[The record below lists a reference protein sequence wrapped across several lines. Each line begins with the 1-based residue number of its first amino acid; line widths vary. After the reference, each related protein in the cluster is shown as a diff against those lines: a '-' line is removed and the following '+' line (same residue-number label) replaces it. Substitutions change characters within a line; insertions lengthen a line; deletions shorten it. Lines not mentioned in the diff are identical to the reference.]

1 MKRTLVLFAALGLLA
16 LSARMASA
24 VSLIGPGLR
33 NGDLDLISQGDQ
45 VLATPSAPWH
55 VVSSKTLSGNF
66 GDGASSEGFAN
77 VQQAGGF
84 GLFFKPFQ
92 GSITTGDR
100 VTTSLY
106 ANVNGPA
113 AAPGATYTM
122 TGWAGAGAG
131 YVGLTDPTVT
141 SQFAIDFFNAAN
153 TLLGSALLDLRTGLT
168 SGLGVGGPQP
178 PLATA
183 NGNPF
188 NYFNYT
194 LTGVAPPGTALVSAR
209 ATMGNAYANP
219 NGGDQ
224 AFVVDAFTLSNN
236 SNVPEPAS
244 LAIGLIG
251 LVSFVS
257 LARRR

>member
-1 MKRTLVLFAALGLLA
+1 MKRTLVLFATLGLLT
-16 LSARMASA
+16 LSAPMASA
-24 VSLIGPGLR
+24 VNLIGPGLN
-33 NGDLDLISQGDQ
+33 NGDLDLVSTGDQ

-55 VVSSKTLSGNF
+55 VVSAKTISGGF

-92 GSITTGDR
+92 GSLTTGDR
-100 VTTSLY
+100 ITSSLF
-106 ANVNGPA
+106 ARVNAPGA
-113 AAPGATYTM
+113 VPGATYTM
-122 TGWAGAGAG
+122 TGWAGAGSG
-131 YVGLTDPTVT
+131 YIGLTDPTVT
-141 SQFAIDFFNAAN
+141 SQFAIDFYNAAN
-153 TLLGSALLDLRTGLT
+153 TVLGTALLDLRTGLT
-168 SGLGVGGPQP
+168 TGLGVGAPQP
-178 PLATA
+178 PLATP

-194 LTGVAPPGTALVSAR
+194 LTAVAPPGTASVAPR

-224 AFVVDAFTLSNN
+224 AFVVDAFTLS
-236 SNVPEPAS
+236 SGAVPEPAS

-251 LVSFVS
+251 LVSFVG